1 MREQEQQIWAWC
13 VLRAKREGQGEHLE
27 TVLLIEVSCWERR
40 RRIRTQPPSYL
51 TGYHILLISLPTV
64 FYYTFYCFLDSLLLK
79 FILQYLIQESIPVN
93 FRV

>member
-40 RRIRTQPPSYL
+40 RRIRTQPPRA
-51 TGYHILLISLPTV
+51 V
-64 FYYTFYCFLDSLLLK
+64 Q
-79 FILQYLIQESIPVN
+79 FIKEI
-93 FRV
+93 